1 MRIELLKATKINGRK
16 RPAGFKLGVTNDYG
30 LELIEAG
37 KAVNLE
43 AEASADNNEEIKQ
56 N

>member
-1 MRIELLKATKINGRK
+1 MRIELIKSTKINGKK
-16 RPAGFKLGVTNDYG
+16 RPAGFRMGVTNDYG

-43 AEASADNNEEIKQ
+43 AQASADNNEEI
-56 N
+56 NLD